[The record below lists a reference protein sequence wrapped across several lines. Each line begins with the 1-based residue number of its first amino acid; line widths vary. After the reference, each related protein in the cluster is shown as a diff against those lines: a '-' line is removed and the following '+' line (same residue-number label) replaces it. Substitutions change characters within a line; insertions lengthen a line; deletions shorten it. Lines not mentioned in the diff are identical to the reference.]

1 MVEAN
6 IYKMA
11 YYLSVSFDD
20 YCHSVWNEASNE
32 NNCLPFLDPFIMIYL
47 IGKASLKDLEK
58 EYAKTSRPCRQF
70 VWKQASL
77 PIEAIKST

>member
-32 NNCLPFLDPFIMIYL
+32 NNFLSFLDPLIMIYL
-47 IGKASLKDLEK
+47 IGKASL
-58 EYAKTSRPCRQF
+58 
-70 VWKQASL
+70 
-77 PIEAIKST
+77 